1 MINIKQNRTSRKIVD
16 NKSKPFT
23 LNKSTVARY
32 NYKNVDN
39 NFELFKQKKK
49 CACATC
55 RKYLLDPKTGKY
67 QYCKTSDYRNPIIG
81 HRKQQCPSANKK
93 IKDTIYQ
100 DNYSKSCFKKDEESN
115 LCYQRQ
121 IKSILNKNGIQNES
135 YNYSTNQYLTRRCTT
150 IKQQEFNFLS
160 NTPVANMKNTYP
172 SCPNCSYNSSGC
184 SCNSNGFCVK
194 INNTPCEIKNS
205 KCYAVYK
212 RSNKKFNNQGAV
224 SGGSRINR
232 LKYQTKIKAQTKRG
246 KNGSSFLVNGMM
258 PGSLYNPGKPL
269 TMNDNTCPIYSSKAC
284 S

>member
-1 MINIKQNRTSRKIVD
+1 MSIKQNRTSRIV
-16 NKSKPFT
+16 NGKSKPFT
-23 LNKSTVARY
+23 LNKSAVAKY

-39 NFELFKQKKK
+39 NFELFKQEK

-81 HRKQQCPSANKK
+81 HRKQQCSSASKQ

-100 DNYSKSCFKKDEESN
+100 DNYSKSCFN
-115 LCYQRQ
+115 GVNNICYQRQ
-121 IKSILNKNGIQNES
+121 IKSIINKNGIQNES

-160 NTPVANMKNTYP
+160 NTPVANRKNTYP
-172 SCPNCSYNSSGC
+172 SCPNCNYDSSGC
-184 SCNSNGFCVK
+184 SCNSTGVK
-194 INNTPCEIKNS
+194 INNCEIKNS

-232 LKYQTKIKAQTKRG
+232 LKYQAKIKAQTKRG

-258 PGSLYNPGKPL
+258 PGSLYNAGKPL
-269 TMNDNTCPIYSSKAC
+269 TMNDNTCRALIDSNIKP
-284 S
+284 